1 MLTREELGMLNVEN
15 LRKYASSIKVKKI
28 RTYKKPELIEEVLR
42 VQHEI
47 EEEFGTE
54 EELVALKTESEK
66 ESELDTIDESNDEV
80 ETNVVVTEENTNTE
94 DKHLSYIENA
104 PVGTIVAF
112 KIGSKVKSAKIVN
125 RSSGRRKLKLET
137 AYGKVFVVDYDD
149 ILWVRTSK
157 RWPKGIYQLFG
168 KNKAVNTNGEEG

>member
-1 MLTREELGMLNVEN
+1 MLTREELNMLNVEN

-28 RTYKKPELIEEVLR
+28 RTYKKPELIEEVIR

-47 EEEFGTE
+47 ETYEIETFGTDE
-54 EELVALKTESEK
+54 EITEFEK
-66 ESELDTIDESNDEV
+66 SNVDNVKEDIVESV
-80 ETNVVVTEENTNTE
+80 ETNNNDCDGV
-94 DKHLSYIENA
+94 DSKRLSYIENA

-112 KIGSKVKSAKIVN
+112 KIGTKVKSAMIVN
-125 RSSGRRKLKLET
+125 RSSGSKKLKLET
-137 AYGKVFVVDYDD
+137 AYGKVFVVDYSD

-168 KNKAVNTNGEEG
+168 KNKAVNTDGKEG

>member
-66 ESELDTIDESNDEV
+66 ESELDTIDKSNDEV
-80 ETNVVVTEENTNTE
+80 EANVVVAEENTNTE

-112 KIGSKVKSAKIVN
+112 KVGSKVKSAKIVN

>member
-1 MLTREELGMLNVEN
+1 MLTREELNMLNVEN

-28 RTYKKPELIEEVLR
+28 RTYKKPELIEEVIR

-47 EEEFGTE
+47 EEEFGTD
-54 EELVALKTESEK
+54 EELRALKVECEK
-66 ESELDTIDESNDEV
+66 EKEV
-80 ETNVVVTEENTNTE
+80 EDVVEAVEKDNN
-94 DKHLSYIENA
+94 DCDDIDSKRLSYIENA

-112 KIGSKVKSAKIVN
+112 KIGTKVKSAMIVN
-125 RSSGRRKLKLET
+125 RSSGRKKLKLET
-137 AYGKVFVVDYDD
+137 AYGKVFVVDYSD

-168 KNKAVNTNGEEG
+168 KNKAVNTDGKEG

>member
-1 MLTREELGMLNVEN
+1 MLTREELNMLNVEN

-28 RTYKKPELIEEVLR
+28 RTYKKPELIEEVIR

-47 EEEFGTE
+47 ETHEIETFGTDE
-54 EELVALKTESEK
+54 EIAEFEK
-66 ESELDTIDESNDEV
+66 SKEDIIEAV
-80 ETNVVVTEENTNTE
+80 ETNNN
-94 DKHLSYIENA
+94 DCDSIDSKRLSYIENA

-112 KIGSKVKSAKIVN
+112 KIGTKVKSAMIVN
-125 RSSGRRKLKLET
+125 RSSGRKKLKLET
-137 AYGKVFVVDYDD
+137 AYGKVFVVDYSD

-168 KNKAVNTNGEEG
+168 KNKAVNTDGKEG

>member
-1 MLTREELGMLNVEN
+1 MLTREELNMLNVEN

-28 RTYKKPELIEEVLR
+28 RTYKKPELIEEVIR

-54 EELVALKTESEK
+54 EELKALKTESEK
-66 ESELDTIDESNDEV
+66 EVEDVKEDIIESV
-80 ETNVVVTEENTNTE
+80 ETNNN
-94 DKHLSYIENA
+94 DCDDIDSKRLSYIENA

-112 KIGSKVKSAKIVN
+112 KIGTKVKSAMIVN
-125 RSSGRRKLKLET
+125 RSSGRKKLKLET
-137 AYGKVFVVDYDD
+137 VYGKVFVVDYSD

-168 KNKAVNTNGEEG
+168 KNKAVNTDGKEG

>member
-47 EEEFGTE
+47 ETHEIETFGTDE
-54 EELVALKTESEK
+54 EIAEFEK
-66 ESELDTIDESNDEV
+66 SKADNVDVVEEV
-80 ETNVVVTEENTNTE
+80 ELEENTNTE

-168 KNKAVNTNGEEG
+168 KNKAVNTDGEEG

>member
-1 MLTREELGMLNVEN
+1 MLTREELNMLNVEN

-28 RTYKKPELIEEVLR
+28 RTYKKPELIEEVIR

-54 EELVALKTESEK
+54 EELRALKVESEK
-66 ESELDTIDESNDEV
+66 EVEEVEEVEEAV
-80 ETNVVVTEENTNTE
+80 ETNNN
-94 DKHLSYIENA
+94 DCDGIDSKRLSYIENA

-112 KIGSKVKSAKIVN
+112 KIGTKVKSAMIVN
-125 RSSGRRKLKLET
+125 RSSGRKKLKLET
-137 AYGKVFVVDYDD
+137 AYGKVFVVDYSD

-168 KNKAVNTNGEEG
+168 KNKAVNTDGKEG

>member
-1 MLTREELGMLNVEN
+1 MLTREELNMLNVEN

-28 RTYKKPELIEEVLR
+28 RTYKKPELIEEVIR

-54 EELVALKTESEK
+54 EELRALKVESEK
-66 ESELDTIDESNDEV
+66 EVEDLKEDNVEAVEPNNNDCDDIDS
-80 ETNVVVTEENTNTE
+80 
-94 DKHLSYIENA
+94 KRLSYIENA

-112 KIGSKVKSAKIVN
+112 KIGTKVKSAMIVN
-125 RSSGRRKLKLET
+125 RSSGRKKLKLET
-137 AYGKVFVVDYDD
+137 AYGKVFVVDYSD

-168 KNKAVNTNGEEG
+168 KNKAVNTDGKEG

>member
-1 MLTREELGMLNVEN
+1 MLTREELNMLNVEN

-28 RTYKKPELIEEVLR
+28 RTYKKPELIEEVIR

-54 EELVALKTESEK
+54 EELRALKVESEK
-66 ESELDTIDESNDEV
+66 EVEDLKEDNVEAVESNNNDC
-80 ETNVVVTEENTNTE
+80 
-94 DKHLSYIENA
+94 DDIDSKRLSYIENA

-112 KIGSKVKSAKIVN
+112 KIGTKVKSAMIVN
-125 RSSGRRKLKLET
+125 RSSGRKKLKLET
-137 AYGKVFVVDYDD
+137 AYGKVFVVDYSD

-168 KNKAVNTNGEEG
+168 KNKAVNTDGKEG